1 VDICTR
7 IISIANKK
15 TRPITQ
21 IFSKNGQIIWSS
33 LRSVLRV
40 SMAGVEVE
48 VDVEEEEYEVKDEE
62 LVDFEGSDYGFESA
76 DELEEEEAENN
87 NNGAEDERVVS
98 AGREKEKEEEKG
110 GGDVDV
116 VEAAVARQE
125 KEGVESG
132 EIEEEN
138 DEEVGNKKGSVV
150 VEVSRQRRA
159 KVRKADLEDGELDDA
174 AMVMIILAS
183 SCFSSHCRIP
193 LFSHFSQQLGFHHQD
208 RVSVQLPIWS
218 AADCQLE
225 FSRCLQTDLDPLFA
239 YCFYSYCLIQL
250 ISHISGQETKQT
262 LLVVSLHCPV
272 LSFFISSSV
281 SKNNSSL
288 GFSSRP
294 LCLSAAAL

>member
-1 VDICTR
+1 
-7 IISIANKK
+7 
-15 TRPITQ
+15 
-21 IFSKNGQIIWSS
+21 
-33 LRSVLRV
+33 
-40 SMAGVEVE
+40 MAGVEVE

-87 NNGAEDERVVS
+87 DNGGAEDERVVS
-98 AGREKEKEEEKG
+98 AGREKDKEKEKEKG
-110 GGDVDV
+110 GDDVDVDV
-116 VEAAVARQE
+116 VAAAVAMEE

-208 RVSVQLPIWS
+208 RVSVQLPICS

-225 FSRCLQTDLDPLFA
+225 FSRCLQMDLNPLFA

-281 SKNNSSL
+281 SKTI
-288 GFSSRP
+288 RR
-294 LCLSAAAL
+294 